1 MNEANANQEIF
12 TEPEG
17 ILDQFRL
24 IRIQT
29 FNWGTFSGVFNFPVS
44 EAGFLFVGPSGSG
57 KSTVL
62 DAHAALLTPPRWVDF
77 NVAARE
83 AERHGKDRS
92 VVTYLRGA
100 WAQQTGDDGEYA
112 SQYLRPDTTWSAIVE
127 TYHNQNRKY
136 VVLAQLLWI
145 RGKSTA
151 TSDVKRLYLI
161 LEREFEIREL
171 DFFPKSEFEV
181 RKIRSALPDAFVKDE
196 FSGYQERFRR
206 LLGIDNELALRLL
219 HKTQSAKNLGDL
231 NIFLRDFMLDIPQT
245 FEIADRLVLEFGE
258 LNAAHQAVV
267 AARQQIETLL
277 PARSGFEILVQKR
290 QAMSALD
297 DLLQC
302 SELYREQYRKNLLQ
316 ARLNELHVEIDGASQ
331 EEKRLTEIEA
341 QEFLKLRELQDR
353 RYGMGGGVIE
363 QLQKQLEECERDKSD
378 RLHKRDKAAV
388 ACRGMSWSLP
398 NGPTTFAHLTETAR
412 QRVLKAADL
421 SENLEGRKD
430 DLKNQ
435 QREKEDEFRQ
445 VRREIEA
452 MERQRSNIP
461 SRMLD
466 VRQALAAATAIAEEK
481 LPFAGE
487 LLEVHQNEGQWQGSI
502 ERVLHG
508 LALSLLVDE
517 KYYAAVSSYLNDRN
531 IGERLVYL
539 RTLRRPPVQ
548 KSLSSNSLPRKVNV
562 APGSYH
568 EWLRDEL
575 RARFDYEC
583 AETIHAFRN
592 ASRAITQQGQ
602 VKHGPSQH
610 EKDDRFRVDDRSR
623 WVLGFDNR
631 SKLDL

>member
-1 MNEANANQEIF
+1 MEANSNGDFLA
-12 TEPEG
+12 EPG
-17 ILDQFRL
+17 GALDQFRL
-24 IRIQT
+24 VRIQT
-29 FNWGTFSGVFNFPVS
+29 YNWGTFSGISDFPIS

-57 KSTVL
+57 KSTIL

-83 AERHGKDRS
+83 ADRHGKDRS
-92 VVTYLRGA
+92 VVTYVRGA
-100 WAQQTGDDGEYA
+100 WAQQTGDSGEYV

-127 TYHNQNRKY
+127 TYHNRNRKY

-206 LLGIDNELALRLL
+206 LLGIDNELALRIL

-277 PARSGFEILVQKR
+277 PARSEFEILAQKR
-290 QAMSALD
+290 QDLSALD
-297 DLLQC
+297 DLLRC
-302 SELYREQYRKNLLQ
+302 TELYREQYRKNLLQ
-316 ARLNELHVEIDGASQ
+316 TRLNELHVEIDGARQ

-341 QEFLKLRELQDR
+341 REFRRLGELQDR
-353 RYGMGGGVIE
+353 LHGMGGGLIE
-363 QLQKQLEECERDKSD
+363 QLQKQLEECERDKSN
-378 RLHKRDKAAV
+378 RLQKRGKATV
-388 ACRGMSWSLP
+388 ACGEMNWSLP
-398 NGPTTFAHLTETAR
+398 DGPTTFAHLTETAR

-421 SENLEGRKD
+421 SENPEGRKD

-435 QREKEDEFRQ
+435 QREKEDDFRQ

-466 VRQALAAATAIAEEK
+466 VRHALAAATGI
-481 LPFAGE
+481 
-487 LLEVHQNEGQWQGSI
+487 
-502 ERVLHG
+502 
-508 LALSLLVDE
+508 
-517 KYYAAVSSYLNDRN
+517 
-531 IGERLVYL
+531 
-539 RTLRRPPVQ
+539 
-548 KSLSSNSLPRKVNV
+548 
-562 APGSYH
+562 
-568 EWLRDEL
+568 
-575 RARFDYEC
+575 
-583 AETIHAFRN
+583 
-592 ASRAITQQGQ
+592 
-602 VKHGPSQH
+602 
-610 EKDDRFRVDDRSR
+610 
-623 WVLGFDNR
+623 
-631 SKLDL
+631 